1 MFTMN
6 TERSHGAQV
15 PPAAAG
21 EAVQSVDRAVR
32 LLKAISSSPEPVT
45 VWELARRCSLNRT
58 TVWRLL
64 STLELHGL
72 VERNPDTQRYHVGY
86 EAIQI
91 AAAADYDGLA
101 RRVRPMLERTA
112 TATGESVTLA
122 AAHRFTLVYVDQV
135 DPPSVP
141 TPNWVGRSLPL
152 HATSSGKVFLAWL
165 PEAELDA
172 VFLSNVTASTESTI
186 TDRALLDRE
195 LAEIRVRGYSACLG
209 ELEDHSNGVS
219 AAVLNRLKRPV
230 VVVNIWGPA
239 GRVTR
244 ARIPTLGRTALSL
257 AHEISLAGE

>member
-1 MFTMN
+1 MN
-6 TERSHGAQV
+6 TERSHGEH
-15 PPAAAG
+15 PRPATGG

-32 LLKAISSSPEPVT
+32 LLKAVSSSAEPVT
-45 VWELARRCSLNRT
+45 IWELARRCNLNRT

-112 TATGESVTLA
+112 AATGESVTLA
-122 AAHRFTLVYVDQV
+122 AAHRFTLVYVDQA
-135 DPPSVP
+135 DPPTIP
-141 TPNWVGRSLPL
+141 APNWIGRSLPL

-165 PEAELDA
+165 PEAERDA
-172 VFLSNVTASTESTI
+172 VLPPHLEAYTNRTI
-186 TDRALLDRE
+186 TDRALLDQE
-195 LAEIRVRGYSACLG
+195 LAEIRVRGYSTCMG

-219 AAVLNRLKRPV
+219 AAVLNRMKRPS
-230 VVVNIWGPA
+230 WWSTSGGRQDASPA
-239 GRVTR
+239 RGYPRSGEPRSASPTR
-244 ARIPTLGRTALSL
+244 YR
-257 AHEISLAGE
+257 